1 MLLIFGCVFI
11 VRQIRKNHCYWIVD
25 LTQTDSA
32 QTFGLRVSMQEVY
45 AVQEVQDDC
54 GDLQLI
60 DKLALVVDIL
70 KSLALVVE

>member
-1 MLLIFGCVFI
+1 
-11 VRQIRKNHCYWIVD
+11 
-25 LTQTDSA
+25 
-32 QTFGLRVSMQEVY
+32 MQEVY